1 MTEFRLLAV
10 ILFVIC
16 VLIAPGF
23 LWIATNYK
31 RKRLCLAFLIRLT
44 RYEFWPTS
52 LFYLPIVIYYLCL
65 CIPCRR
71 IDLLTPANPGMPD
84 PFHTPKTKIL
94 SPLAKHPK
102 FGKVVAGS
110 MHLPRNEHSEWHHRL
125 AIFQKKFNAYPLV
138 IKPESGERGKDV
150 HMIHN
155 AAELQNFQAGPRPE
169 RDYLVQEYISGPEY
183 GIHYIRLPGRKK
195 GQIDSLIR
203 KEKIVLLGDGRNTLE
218 RLILQHP
225 RAFIM
230 AKIHFAFHSDQLHSV
245 PRKNQQIQLVTIGAH
260 SRGTVFRAAPELI
273 TPQLEE
279 HIDNISKALPGF
291 YVGRYDLIASG
302 DEDIKQ
308 ARNLKIIE
316 LNGVMGEPGH
326 LYHPNTPLPRA
337 YGILAKYCRS
347 VVAIAKDN
355 IRQGYKPAD
364 GRSFFA
370 TICSALYS

>member
-1 MTEFRLLAV
+1 MTKFWILSV
-10 ILFVIC
+10 IILIAC
-16 VLIAPGF
+16 VLVACGF
-23 LWIATNYK
+23 LWLATNYK
-31 RKRLCLAFLIRLT
+31 RRRLCLAFFIRLT
-44 RYEFWPTS
+44 RYEFWPTP
-52 LFYLPIVIYYLCL
+52 LFYLPIVMYYLYL

-71 IDLLTPANPGMPD
+71 LDLLTPVNPGMQN

-102 FGKVVAGS
+102 FGKDVAGCI
-110 MHLPRNEHSEWHHRL
+110 HLPRNEYSKWHHR
-125 AIFQKKFNAYPLV
+125 ITVFQKKFNAYPLV

-150 HMIHN
+150 HIIHN
-155 AAELQNFQAGPRPE
+155 ASELQNFLAGPRPE
-169 RDYLVQEYISGPEY
+169 QDHLVQEYISGPEY

-203 KEKIVLLGDGRNTLE
+203 KEKIVLNGDGINTLE

-230 AKIHFAFHSDQLHSV
+230 AKIHFAFHADQLHSV
-245 PRKNQQIQLVTIGAH
+245 PLKNQQIQLVTIGAH
-260 SRGTVFRAAPELI
+260 SRGTVFRSAPDLI

-279 HIDNISKALPGF
+279 HIDNISKALPDF
-291 YVGRYDLIASG
+291 YVGRYDLIAPG
-302 DEDIKQ
+302 DADLKQ

-326 LYHPNTPLPRA
+326 LYHPNTPILRA

-355 IRQGYKPAD
+355 IRRGYKPAG
-364 GRSFFA
+364 GRSFLA
-370 TICSALYS
+370 TVCSALSS